1 MVSRFRR
8 YGQIADVLVKYGF
21 GGVVERLFPGARRFR
36 LRASSAGE
44 KLSIYVRI
52 RLAIEELGPTFV
64 KFGQIMSTRAELLP
78 PPLIEELEKLQDHNN
93 PLPYDQILPVIVG
106 ACPDYETIFQN
117 IEEEPVA
124 SASIAQVHRAWLKD
138 GTEVALKVQRPGIEE
153 IIETDIE
160 ILKSL
165 AARIERVMPESKIY
179 NPTGMVD
186 DFAGQIEK
194 ELDFVKDG
202 RNADRLRKN
211 FEGVRGVRFPKIYWE
226 YSSRHLLVME
236 FVNGTKVT
244 NLTELKQ
251 MGIDLK
257 KIARTGFNAYLKQ
270 IFEDGFFHG
279 DPHPGNLFV
288 TPEGDLVFLDFGVV
302 GVIRP
307 EKRFLFVRLLHGI
320 INTDVGMLLNAFEGL
335 GVVIREEDREAIK
348 DELYTALLD
357 SQGISLGENYFSTV
371 VNDLTEVLRQY
382 QLRVPTSL
390 MLMLKVIVMILDIGV
405 RLDPQFQFEKEVHPF
420 LEHIADRMN
429 LPDHL
434 IKEATRS
441 LLEATDGLFD
451 LPRNI
456 NQMLKKFSTGTVKVE
471 IVENDIQKL
480 QMSLDRLSDK
490 LLIGLVT
497 AAVVVGSSLVLMSS
511 NLKLPDFV
519 WVLAVFG
526 YIIAMI
532 VGFYAIYH
540 VIATSLK

>member
-1 MVSRFRR
+1 MVTRFRR
-8 YGQIADVLVKYGF
+8 YGQIADVLVKHGF
-21 GGVVERLFPGARRFR
+21 GVVVETLFPGVRRFR
-36 LRASSAGE
+36 LRVPSAGE
-44 KLSIYVRI
+44 KLSVYVRI

-78 PPLIEELEKLQDHNN
+78 PQLIEELEKLQDHNN
-93 PLPYDQILPVIVG
+93 PLPFSQILPVI
-106 ACPDYETIFQN
+106 AAECPDYQEIFQE

-153 IIETDIE
+153 IIDMDIA
-160 ILKSL
+160 ILRSL
-165 AARIERVMPESKIY
+165 AARLERAMPESRIY

-186 DFAGQIEK
+186 DFAGQISK

-244 NLTELKQ
+244 NLTELRQ

-288 TPEGDLVFLDFGVV
+288 TPDGDLVFLDFGVV
-302 GVIRP
+302 GVLRP

-320 INTDVGMLLNAFEGL
+320 IHTDVGMLLNAFEGL

-357 SQGISLGENYFSTV
+357 SQGFSLGENNFSTV
-371 VNDLTEVLRQY
+371 VEDLTEVLRRY

-405 RLDPQFQFEKEVHPF
+405 KLDPGFKFEKEVHPF
-420 LEHIADRMN
+420 LENLVDRMN

-434 IKEATRS
+434 IREGTRS
-441 LLEATDGLFD
+441 LLEVTDGLFD

-456 NQMLKKFSTGTVKVE
+456 NRTLKRFSSGTVKIE
-471 IVENDIQKL
+471 IVETDIEKL

-497 AAVVVGSSLVLMSS
+497 AAVVVGSSLVLLSS
-511 NLKLPDFV
+511 NLRLPDFV
-519 WVLAVFG
+519 WILAVFG
-526 YIIAMI
+526 YSAAMI

-540 VIATSLK
+540 VIASSLR

>member
-1 MVSRFRR
+1 MVTRFRR

-21 GGVVERLFPGARRFR
+21 GVVVESLFPGVRRFR
-36 LRASSAGE
+36 LRARTPEE
-44 KLSIYVRI
+44 KLSVYVRI

-78 PPLIEELEKLQDHNN
+78 PPLIEELEKLQDHTN
-93 PLPYDQILPVIVG
+93 PLPFDQILPVI
-106 ACPDYETIFQN
+106 AEECPDYKEVFLEID
-117 IEEEPVA
+117 EEPVA
-124 SASIAQVHRAWLKD
+124 SASIAQVHRALLRD

-153 IIETDIE
+153 IIETDIT
-160 ILKSL
+160 ILQSL
-165 AARIERVMPESKIY
+165 AARLERAMPESRIY

-186 DFAGQIEK
+186 DFASQIRK

-211 FEGVRGVRFPKIYWE
+211 FGGVKGIKFPKIYWE
-226 YSSRHLLVME
+226 YSGKHLLVME
-236 FVNGTKVT
+236 FIHGTKVT
-244 NLTELKQ
+244 HIPELRQ
-251 MGIDLK
+251 MGINLK
-257 KIARTGFNAYLKQ
+257 SIARTGFNAYLKQ

-288 TPEGDLVFLDFGVV
+288 TNDGVLAFLDFGVV
-302 GVIRP
+302 GVLRP

-320 INTDVGMLLNAFEGL
+320 IHTDVGMLLNAFEGL

-357 SQGISLGENYFSTV
+357 SEGFTLGENNFSSI
-371 VNDLTEVLRQY
+371 VNDLTDVLRRY

-390 MLMLKVIVMILDIGV
+390 MLMLKVIVMILDIGLK
-405 RLDPQFQFEKEVHPF
+405 LDPEFRFEKEVHPF
-420 LEHIADRMN
+420 LEHITDRMN

-434 IKEATRS
+434 LKQATRS
-441 LLEATDGLFD
+441 LLEATDGIFD

-456 NQMLKKFSTGTVKVE
+456 NMTLKKLSAGTVKVE
-471 IVENDIQKL
+471 IVETDVQKL
-480 QMSLDRLSDK
+480 QQSLDRLSDK

-497 AAVVVGSSLVLMSS
+497 AAVVVGSSLVLLSS
-511 NLKLPDFV
+511 KLTLPDFI
-519 WVLAVFG
+519 WLLALFG
-526 YIIAMI
+526 YSAAML

-540 VIATSLK
+540 VVASSLK

>member
-8 YGQIADVLVKYGF
+8 YGQIADVLVKHGF
-21 GGVVERLFPGARRFR
+21 GVVGEILFPGVRRFR
-36 LRASSAGE
+36 LRTPSAEE
-44 KLSIYVRI
+44 KLSVYVRI

-93 PLPYDQILPVIVG
+93 PLPYDKILPVIAA
-106 ACPDYETIFQN
+106 ACPDYEDIFET
-117 IEEEPVA
+117 IEEVPVA
-124 SASIAQVHRAWLKD
+124 SASIAQVHRAWLRD
-138 GTEVALKVQRPGIEE
+138 GTEVALKVQRPGIDE
-153 IIETDIE
+153 IIETDTA

-165 AARIERVMPESKIY
+165 AARLERAMPESRIY

-211 FEGVRGVRFPKIYWE
+211 FEGVRDVRFPKIYWD

-236 FVNGTKVT
+236 YINGTKVT
-244 NLTELKQ
+244 NLTELRH

-288 TPEGDLVFLDFGVV
+288 TEDGDLVFLDFGIV
-302 GVIRP
+302 GVLRP

-320 INTDVGMLLNAFEGL
+320 IHTDVGMILNAFEGL
-335 GVVIREEDREAIK
+335 GVVIREEEREAIK

-357 SQGISLGENYFSTV
+357 SQGFSLGENKFSTV
-371 VNDLTEVLRQY
+371 VGDLTEVLRRY

-390 MLMLKVIVMILDIGV
+390 MLMLKVIVMILDIGI
-405 RLDPQFQFEKEVHPF
+405 RLDPEFQFEKEVHPF
-420 LEHIADRMN
+420 LEHITDRMN

-434 IKEATRS
+434 IKEAGRS
-441 LLEATDGLFD
+441 LLEVTDGLFD

-456 NQMLKKFSTGTVKVE
+456 NQMLKRLSTGTVRVE

-497 AAVVVGSSLVLMSS
+497 AAVVVGSSLVLLSS

-526 YIIAMI
+526 YSAAMI

>member
-1 MVSRFRR
+1 MVTRFRR

-21 GGVVERLFPGARRFR
+21 GVVVETLFPGVRRFR
-36 LRASSAGE
+36 LRAPTAEE
-44 KLSIYVRI
+44 KLSVYVRI

-78 PPLIEELEKLQDHNN
+78 PPLIEELEKLQDHTN
-93 PLPYDQILPVIVG
+93 PLPYSQILPVIAE
-106 ACPDYETIFQN
+106 ACPDYEEIFRK

-124 SASIAQVHRAWLKD
+124 SASIAQVHRAWLND
-138 GTEVALKVQRPGIEE
+138 GSEVALKVQRPGIEA
-153 IIETDIE
+153 IIETDIA

-165 AARIERVMPESKIY
+165 AARLERAMPESRIY

-211 FEGVRGVRFPKIYWE
+211 FEGVRGVRFPKIFWE

-236 FVNGTKVT
+236 FIDGTKVT
-244 NLTELKQ
+244 NLTELHQ
-251 MGIDLK
+251 MGIDLR
-257 KIARTGFNAYLKQ
+257 KIAKTGFNAYLKQ

-288 TPEGDLVFLDFGVV
+288 TSDGDLVFLDFGIV
-302 GVIRP
+302 GVLRP

-320 INTDVGMLLNAFEGL
+320 IHTDVGMILNAFEGL

-348 DELYTALLD
+348 DELYIALLD
-357 SQGISLGENYFSTV
+357 SQGYSLGENNFSTV
-371 VNDLTEVLRQY
+371 VGDLTEVLRRY
-382 QLRVPTSL
+382 QLKVPTSL
-390 MLMLKVIVMILDIGV
+390 MLMLKVIVMILDIGIK
-405 RLDPQFQFEKEVHPF
+405 LDPQFQFEKEVHPF
-420 LEHIADRMN
+420 LEHIIDRMN
-429 LPDHL
+429 LPQHL
-434 IKEATRS
+434 IREASRS

-451 LPRNI
+451 LPRNV
-456 NQMLKKFSTGTVKVE
+456 NQTLKRLSTGTVKVE

-480 QMSLDRLSDK
+480 QLSLDRLSDK

-497 AAVVVGSSLVLMSS
+497 AAVVVGSSLVLLSS

-519 WVLAVFG
+519 WVLAVLG
-526 YIIAMI
+526 YSAATI